1 VSRSHGSGTR
11 VDDLVVS
18 GSAVAPLSVIP
29 SAGPGACDRCRGPVH
44 VCCVCGLRLCA
55 ACATAHVPT
64 CSKHLQLFGRL
75 GGAR

>member
-11 VDDLVVS
+11 VDDLVGS
-18 GSAVAPLSVIP
+18 GSAMHAPVIP
-29 SAGPGACDRCRGPVH
+29 SAGPGACDRYRGPVH

-55 ACATAHVPT
+55 ACATAHTPT
-64 CSKHLQLFGRL
+64 CSKHLELFGRL